1 MPELTESQQ
10 HALRNLARK
19 KGGDAV
25 PFVNIADARALT
37 GLGLASR
44 TREGWEITAEGSAFL
59 AGVQDN

>member
-37 GLGLASR
+37 ELGLASR